1 MRGIIVPRTSTR
13 DRTGPGAL
21 LLILV
26 VGTLVRGAPVLLH
39 DFPLNDGG
47 LFVQAVR
54 DIQRAGGVP
63 AFLDYNGAHIP
74 FVYPPLGFIAAA
86 IVERL
91 TPLDLFGTFRA
102 LPLLASIAT
111 VPAFLLVARAL
122 LPSRFAASL
131 AGLAF
136 ACVPR
141 AFDWMVA
148 GGGVTRAPGFLF
160 ALLAIWAGARLM
172 DGEQAARW
180 PLVASGVFGGLA
192 LLCHPEAAVFT
203 ALSLVLLALRARSR
217 RAWGRLVGAS
227 LVGLVVAMPWWGLAL
242 VRFGPGPLLAGASTG
257 PDPVAAL
264 ADLAAFT
271 FTDAPYFPLVAALG
285 LLGLALELGQRRWL
299 LPAWLTLIFLVD
311 ERSAPTFTMVP
322 LALLA
327 GVGLADGVLAR
338 LDAAFA
344 ALPAQVSWPPARQS
358 SGVARVVFPAIGAL
372 LLVGGLAAPLAPDS
386 PLFALTPADRTAMR
400 WVADH
405 TPRNARFVVVA
416 PVAWQFDA
424 VAEWLPVL
432 GERVSVD
439 TVQGAEWRGAA
450 AFGAQVQVHQA
461 YAACAYLTAGCL
473 ADAAHATDTA
483 FTYVYVPTEPRAPWV
498 GPPLAQAGI
507 PCCTALTVTLRTDPR
522 YVVVYDGPGAV
533 IAARVPMADS
543 P

>member
-1 MRGIIVPRTSTR
+1 MR
-13 DRTGPGAL
+13 
-21 LLILV
+21 V
-26 VGTLVRGAPVLLH
+26 VPVLLH

-63 AFLDYNGAHIP
+63 AFLDYNGARIP

-86 IVERL
+86 IVDRL
-91 TPLDLFGTFRA
+91 TPLGLFGTFRA

-122 LPSRFAASL
+122 LPSRFAATM

-160 ALLAIWAGARLM
+160 ALLAIWAGARLV
-172 DGEQAARW
+172 DGGRAARW
-180 PLVASGVFGGLA
+180 PLAATGVFGGLA
-192 LLCHPEAAVFT
+192 LLSHPEAAVFT
-203 ALSLVLLALRARSR
+203 ALSLVLLALGARSR
-217 RAWGRLVGAS
+217 RAWLRLVGAG
-227 LVGLVVAMPWWGLAL
+227 LVGLVVAFPWWGLAL
-242 VRFGPGPLLAGASTG
+242 ARFGPGPLLAGASTG
-257 PDPVAAL
+257 PDPLAAL
-264 ADLAAFT
+264 ADLAGFT
-271 FTDAPYFPLVAALG
+271 FTDVPYFPLVAALG
-285 LLGLALELGQRRWL
+285 LLGLALELGRRRWL
-299 LPAWLTLIFLVD
+299 LPAWLVVTFLVD
-311 ERSAPTFTMVP
+311 ERSAATFAMVP

-327 GVGLADGVLAR
+327 GVGLTDGVLAR
-338 LDAAFA
+338 LGAAFA
-344 ALPAQVSWPPARQS
+344 AIPAHASWPPTRPS
-358 SGVARVVFPAIGAL
+358 SGVARVIFPAIGAL
-372 LLVGGLAAPLAPDS
+372 LLVSGLAAPMAPDS
-386 PLFALTPADRTAMR
+386 PLFALAPADRAAMR

-405 TPRNARFVVVA
+405 TPPDARFAVVA

-450 AFGAQVQVHQA
+450 AFAARIRVHQA
-461 YAACAYLTAGCL
+461 YAACAYLPAGCL
-473 ADAAHATDTA
+473 SAVARLTDTA
-483 FTYVYVPTEPRAPWV
+483 FTYVYVPTGPAAPWV
-498 GPPLAQAGI
+498 GPQLAQAGI
-507 PCCTALTVTLRTDPR
+507 HCCEALTATLRTDPR
-522 YVVVYDGPGAV
+522 YVVVYTGPGAV
-533 IAARVPMADS
+533 IAALAPVARAPTGSAAGAT